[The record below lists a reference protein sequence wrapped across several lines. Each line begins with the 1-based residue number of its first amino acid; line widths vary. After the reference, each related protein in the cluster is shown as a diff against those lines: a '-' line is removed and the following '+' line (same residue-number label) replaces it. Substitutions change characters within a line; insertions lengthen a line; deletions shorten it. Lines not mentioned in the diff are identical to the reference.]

1 MKTPRFWSS
10 NNIISYILIPLSWA
24 YLIATK
30 IDGFF
35 TKKTKINKTV
45 ICIGNLIA
53 GGSGKTP
60 TAIAIGKII
69 ENLINKKFVYLTR
82 GYKGEKQ
89 EFLSVNQALKQLTK
103 VSDEAILLNE
113 VAQTFIARNRAF
125 GAKRIEQMKEAEIII
140 LDDGLQNNNLS
151 KDIKIIVIDGFV
163 AFGNC
168 KLIPAGPLRQNI
180 KSGLAM
186 ADLVI
191 IINEINDENLNLIK
205 KNYHGKIIFAKTIC
219 KNLELFDNNKNYLAF
234 CGLAYPDKF
243 FNFLTKQN
251 LSLIEKINFADHYYY
266 NNEELKKLITK
277 AEEQNCQLI
286 TTKKDWVKFPSSYQ
300 KIINYLDI
308 EVEFADQDIQY
319 IKSLIYNTISRK

>member
-10 NNIISYILIPLSWA
+10 NNIISYILIPLSWV

-69 ENLINKKFVYLTR
+69 ENSINKKFVYLTR
-82 GYKGEKQ
+82 GYKGKKQ
-89 EFLSVNQALKQLTK
+89 EFLSVNQALKRLTK

-125 GAKRIEQMKEAEIII
+125 GAKKIEQMKEAEIII

-266 NNEELKKLITK
+266 SNEELKKLITK

-319 IKSLIYNTISRK
+319 IKSLIYNTIFRK

>member
-10 NNIISYILIPLSWA
+10 NNIISYILIPLSWV

-69 ENLINKKFVYLTR
+69 EKLINKKFVYLTR

-89 EFLSVNQALKQLTK
+89 EFLSVNRALKQLTK

-113 VAQTFIARNRAF
+113 VAKTFIASNRAF
-125 GAKRIEQMKEAEIII
+125 GAKKIEQMKEAEIII

-180 KSGLAM
+180 RSGLGM

-205 KNYHGKIIFAKTIC
+205 KNYQGKIIFAQTIC
-219 KNLELFDNNKNYLAF
+219 KNLELFDNNKNYFAF

-266 NNEELKKLITK
+266 SNEELKKLITK

-286 TTKKDWVKFPSSYQ
+286 TTKKDWVKFPLSYQ

-308 EVEFADQDIQY
+308 EIEFVDQDIQN

>member
-10 NNIISYILIPLSWA
+10 NNIISYILIPLSWV

-82 GYKGEKQ
+82 GYKGKKQ

-319 IKSLIYNTISRK
+319 IKSLIYNTIFRK

>member
-10 NNIISYILIPLSWA
+10 NNIISYILIPLSWV

-82 GYKGEKQ
+82 GYKGKKQ

-205 KNYHGKIIFAKTIC
+205 KNYQGKIIFAKTIC

-319 IKSLIYNTISRK
+319 IKSLIYNTIFRK

>member
-1 MKTPRFWSS
+1 MKTPQFWAS
-10 NNIISYILIPLSWA
+10 NNIISYILIPLSWL
-24 YLIATK
+24 YLLATK
-30 IDGFF
+30 IDSLF
-35 TKKTKINKTV
+35 TRKTKINKTV

-69 ENLINKKFVYLTR
+69 KNLINKKFVYLTR

-89 EFLSVNQALKQLTK
+89 EFSSVNQAIEQLNK

-113 VAQTFIARNRAF
+113 VAKTFIASNRAF
-125 GAKRIEQMKEAEIII
+125 GAKQIEQMKEIEAII
-140 LDDGLQNNNLS
+140 LDDGLQNNNLF

-180 KSGLAM
+180 KSGLAI
-186 ADLVI
+186 ADLII

-205 KNYHGKIIFAKTIC
+205 KYYQGKIIFAKTIS
-219 KNLELFDNNKNYLAF
+219 KNLNQFNLDNKYLAF
-234 CGLAYPDKF
+234 CGLAYPNKF

-251 LSLIEKINFADHYYY
+251 LTLIEKINFADHHHYS
-266 NNEELKKLITK
+266 NEELKKLTIK
-277 AEEQNCQLI
+277 AKEYNCELI
-286 TTKKDWVKFPSSYQ
+286 TTKKDWVKFPTSYK

-308 EVEFADQDIQY
+308 EVEFTDQDIQH
-319 IKSLIYNTISRK
+319 IKSLISNRISRK

>member
-10 NNIISYILIPLSWA
+10 NNIISYILIPLSWV

-205 KNYHGKIIFAKTIC
+205 KNYQGKIIFAKTIC

-319 IKSLIYNTISRK
+319 IKSLIYNTIFRK

>member
-186 ADLVI
+186 ADLAI

-319 IKSLIYNTISRK
+319 IKSLIYNTIFRK

>member
-10 NNIISYILIPLSWA
+10 NNIISYILIPLSWV

-60 TAIAIGKII
+60 TAIAIGKIV

-82 GYKGEKQ
+82 GYKGDKQ

-180 KSGLAM
+180 RSGLGI

-286 TTKKDWVKFPSSYQ
+286 TTKKDWVKFPPSYQ

-319 IKSLIYNTISRK
+319 IKSLIYNTIFRK

>member
-10 NNIISYILIPLSWA
+10 NNIISYILIPLSWV

-60 TAIAIGKII
+60 TAIAIGKIV
-69 ENLINKKFVYLTR
+69 EKLINKKFVYLTR
-82 GYKGEKQ
+82 GYKGKKQ

-113 VAQTFIARNRAF
+113 VAKTFIARNRAF
-125 GAKRIEQMKEAEIII
+125 GAKKIEQMKEAEIII

-205 KNYHGKIIFAKTIC
+205 KNYQGKIIFAKTIC

-251 LSLIEKINFADHYYY
+251 LSLIEKINFADHHYYS
-266 NNEELKKLITK
+266 NEELKKLITK
-277 AEEQNCQLI
+277 AEKQNCQLI
-286 TTKKDWVKFPSSYQ
+286 TTKKDWVKFPPSYQ

-308 EVEFADQDIQY
+308 EVEFTDQDIQN

>member
-10 NNIISYILIPLSWA
+10 NNIISYILIPLSWV

-69 ENLINKKFVYLTR
+69 EKLINKKFVYLTR

-113 VAQTFIARNRAF
+113 VAKTFIASNRAF
-125 GAKRIEQMKEAEIII
+125 GAKKIEQMKEVEIVI

-205 KNYHGKIIFAKTIC
+205 KNYQGKIIFAKTIC

-251 LSLIEKINFADHYYY
+251 LLLIEKINFADHHYYR
-266 NNEELKKLITK
+266 NEELKQLITK
-277 AEEQNCQLI
+277 AEKQNCQLI
-286 TTKKDWVKFPSSYQ
+286 TTKKDWVKFPPSYQ

-308 EVEFADQDIQY
+308 EVEFTDQDIQN